1 MYQMTDL
8 QSAGVNAGKW
18 MRAWGYPGATV
29 TPARTPGGVYVTAEQ
44 ALALVAFDGH
54 QVGKPALQSL
64 VRASNRSPE
73 ISLMTFASNGYS
85 AHAMSYALK
94 MDIALFAFSPFGG
107 VAAANDRARAFLGGA
122 RQAHWPAADGST

>member
-1 MYQMTDL
+1 M
-8 QSAGVNAGKW
+8 
-18 MRAWGYPGATV
+18 
-29 TPARTPGGVYVTAEQ
+29 YVTAEH

-85 AHAMSYALK
+85 THAMTYALK
-94 MDIALFAFSPFGG
+94 MHIALFAFAPFGQ
-107 VAAANDRARAFLGGA
+107 VAAVNDRARALLGGA
-122 RQAHWPAADGST
+122 DVGWSPAGGSV